1 MAEPLALPGPRP
13 RLQDLPYVRQLATVV
28 ALGAAIALGAWM
40 FSWTQKP
47 SYVPVYPALEA
58 KDAAE
63 VLEALRGAQVPVQ
76 VDPLSGNVTVPETA
90 VQQARLLLAA
100 QGLPAGTRLGVEMMQ
115 KDQGFGAS
123 QFVENARYQHAL
135 ETELART
142 IGAVRPVRSARVHL
156 ALPRASVF
164 ASRRDPASASVLV
177 DLYPGRSLEPD
188 QVAAIVHMVASSIPE
203 LSPERV
209 TVVDQSGRLLTR
221 DEADSDAE
229 LAAEQF
235 AQTRR
240 VETSFV
246 ERIERLLEPLTG
258 PGRVSA
264 QVAVDMDFAVT
275 EEARE
280 TFAPDTRLRSEQVS
294 EQVTENKPQGGI
306 PGATSNQPPQAAPPT
321 TADPAAPE
329 ADGATPTNASRSAT
343 RNFEMDRTVSHT
355 RQPAGR
361 VRRVSVAV
369 LVDHVPVVATAP
381 VAGADAEGEGEGES
395 AAEEGEAATAA
406 AVAPALRALT
416 PEEIAQV
423 EKLVKEA
430 VGFDGERGDTV
441 SVMNAPFA
449 RPDALPPIE
458 DLPLW
463 QQPEV
468 RDYLRL
474 GLGTL
479 VVLVLV
485 FGVLR
490 PLLRNLAQPRMI
502 ETRLESVEDG
512 ATGLPAL
519 AGETAQTA
527 ELLGPPMDPHEQRLA
542 QARQAVQQD
551 PRKVAQVVKNW
562 VGSDA

>member
-1 MAEPLALPGPRP
+1 MAEPLALPGPRA
-13 RLQDLPYVRQLATVV
+13 RLQDLPYVRQLASLVGL
-28 ALGAAIALGAWM
+28 ALAIALGIWV
-40 FSWTQKP
+40 FTWTQKP
-47 SYVPVYPALEA
+47 TYVAVFPGMEA

-63 VLEALRGAQVPVQ
+63 VLDALRASQVPVQ
-76 VDPLSGNVTVPETA
+76 VDPTTGAITVPETEL
-90 VQQARLLLAA
+90 QNARHKLAA
-100 QGLPAGTRLGVEMMQ
+100 AGLPAGSRLGIEMIQ
-115 KDQGFGAS
+115 RDQGFGAS
-123 QFVENARYQHAL
+123 QFVESARYQHAL

-156 ALPRASVF
+156 ALPRASAF

-177 DLYPGRSLEPD
+177 DLLPGRTLEPE
-188 QVAAIVHMVASSIPE
+188 QVSAIVHMVASSIPE

-209 TVVDQSGRLLTR
+209 TVIDQAGRLLTR
-221 DEADSDAE
+221 DPNDTDADI
-229 LAAEQF
+229 AAEQF

-240 VETSFV
+240 VETSYV

-258 PGRVSA
+258 PGRISA

-294 EQVTENKPQGGI
+294 EAVTEARNAGGI
-306 PGATSNQPPQAAPPT
+306 PGATSNQPPEAAPPT
-321 TADPAAPE
+321 TADAAQGE
-329 ADGATPTNASRSAT
+329 GGAPTNATRSAT

-369 LVDHVPVVATAP
+369 LVDHVPAAAVAPA
-381 VAGADAEGEGEGES
+381 AADAAGEEATDE
-395 AAEEGEAATAA
+395 AAEEEAADGEAVAN
-406 AVAPALRALT
+406 APALRALT
-416 PEEIAQV
+416 AEELAQV
-423 EKLVKEA
+423 EKLVREA
-430 VGFDGERGDTV
+430 VGFDAERGDTV

-449 RPDALPPIE
+449 RPEPVAPLE

-468 RDYLRL
+468 REYARL
-474 GLGTL
+474 ALGTL

-490 PLLRNLAQPRMI
+490 PLLRGLASPPEPEPMLATI
-502 ETRLESVEDG
+502 EAG
-512 ATGLPAL
+512 AGTPAL
-519 AGETAQTA
+519 GNDNAQTA
-527 ELLGPPMDPHEQRLA
+527 ELLAPPMDPHEARLQ

-562 VGSDA
+562 VGNDA

>member
-1 MAEPLALPGPRP
+1 MAEPLALPGPRA
-13 RLQDLPYVRQLATVV
+13 RLQDLPYVRQLASLVGL
-28 ALGAAIALGAWM
+28 ALAIALGIWV
-40 FSWTQKP
+40 FTWTQKP
-47 SYVPVYPALEA
+47 TYVAVFPGMEA

-63 VLEALRGAQVPVQ
+63 VLDALRASQVPVQ
-76 VDPLSGNVTVPETA
+76 VDPATGAITVPETEL
-90 VQQARLLLAA
+90 QNARLKLAA
-100 QGLPAGTRLGVEMMQ
+100 AGLPAGSRLGIEMIQ
-115 KDQGFGAS
+115 RDQGFGAS
-123 QFVENARYQHAL
+123 QFVESARYQHAL

-156 ALPRASVF
+156 ALPRASAF

-177 DLYPGRSLEPD
+177 DLLPGRTLEPE
-188 QVAAIVHMVASSIPE
+188 QVSAIVHMVASSIPE

-209 TVVDQSGRLLTR
+209 TVIDQAGRLLTR
-221 DEADSDAE
+221 DPDDTDADI
-229 LAAEQF
+229 AAEQF

-240 VETSFV
+240 VETSYV

-258 PGRVSA
+258 PGRISA

-294 EQVTENKPQGGI
+294 EAVTEARNAGGI
-306 PGATSNQPPQAAPPT
+306 PGATSNQPPEAAPPT
-321 TADPAAPE
+321 TADAAQGE
-329 ADGATPTNASRSAT
+329 GGAPTNATRSAT

-369 LVDHVPVVATAP
+369 LVDHVPAAAVAPAP
-381 VAGADAEGEGEGES
+381 AHAAGEEAADE
-395 AAEEGEAATAA
+395 AAEEEAADGEAVAN
-406 AVAPALRALT
+406 APALRALT
-416 PEEIAQV
+416 AEELARV
-423 EKLVKEA
+423 EKLVREA
-430 VGFDGERGDTV
+430 VGFDAERGDTV

-449 RPDALPPIE
+449 RPEPVAPLE

-468 RDYLRL
+468 REYARL
-474 GLGTL
+474 ALGTL

-490 PLLRNLAQPRMI
+490 PLLRGLAAPPEPEPMLATI
-502 ETRLESVEDG
+502 EAG
-512 ATGLPAL
+512 AGTPAL
-519 AGETAQTA
+519 GNDNAQTA
-527 ELLGPPMDPHEQRLA
+527 ELLAPPMDPHEARLQ

>member
-58 KDAAE
+58 KDASE
-63 VLEALRGAQVPVQ
+63 VLEALRSAQVPVQ
-76 VDPLSGNVTVPETA
+76 VDPLTGNVTVPETA

-156 ALPRASVF
+156 ALPKASVF
-164 ASRRDPASASVLV
+164 ATRRDPASASVLV

-294 EQVTENKPQGGI
+294 EQVTENKPTGGV

-321 TADPAAPE
+321 TADAAAPAA
-329 ADGATPTNASRSAT
+329 DGSTPTNASRSAT

-369 LVDHVPVVATAP
+369 LVDHVPALAAAAAP
-381 VAGADAEGEGEGES
+381 ADGADGEGEGD
-395 AAEEGEAATAA
+395 AEEGAADAAT
-406 AVAPALRALT
+406 VAPALRALSA
-416 PEEIAQV
+416 EELAQV

-430 VGFDGERGDTV
+430 VGFDAERGDTV

-490 PLLRNLAQPRMI
+490 PLLRNLAQPRVFEPVLETI
-502 ETRLESVEDG
+502 EG
-512 ATGLPAL
+512 GGGGLPAL
-519 AGETAQTA
+519 TGETAQTA

>member
-1 MAEPLALPGPRP
+1 MAEPLALPGPRA
-13 RLQDLPYVRQLATVV
+13 RLQDLPYMRQLGSLVGL
-28 ALGAAIALGAWM
+28 ALAIALGIWV
-40 FSWTQKP
+40 FTWTQKP
-47 SYVPVYPALEA
+47 SLVPVFSGLEA

-63 VLEALRGAQVPVQ
+63 VMDALRAAQVPVTL
-76 VDPLSGNVTVPETA
+76 DPATGAITVPESEL
-90 VQQARLLLAA
+90 QNARMKLAA
-100 QGLPAGTRLGVEMMQ
+100 AGLPAGSRLGIEMIQ
-115 KDQGFGAS
+115 RDQGFGAS
-123 QFVENARYQHAL
+123 QFVESARYQHAL

-156 ALPRASVF
+156 ALPRASAF

-177 DLYPGRSLEPD
+177 DLLPGRMLEPE
-188 QVAAIVHMVASSIPE
+188 QVSAIVHMVASSIPE

-209 TVVDQSGRLLTR
+209 TVVDQAGRLLTR
-221 DEADSDAE
+221 DPSDSDAE

-240 VETSFV
+240 VETSYV

-280 TFAPDTRLRSEQVS
+280 SFAPDTRLRSEQVS
-294 EQVTENKPQGGI
+294 EAVTESRTTGGI
-306 PGATSNQPPQAAPPT
+306 PGATSNQPPEAAPPT
-321 TADPAAPE
+321 TADATAGNGQGAA
-329 ADGATPTNASRSAT
+329 PTNATRSAT

-369 LVDHVPVVATAP
+369 LVDHVPAAAAAP
-381 VAGADAEGEGEGES
+381 AAAAEGEEEAADEES
-395 AAEEGEAATAA
+395 AD

-416 PEEIAQV
+416 ADEIAQV
-423 EKLVKEA
+423 EKLVREA
-430 VGFDGERGDTV
+430 VGFDSERGDTV

-449 RPDALPPIE
+449 RPEPMAPMEEI
-458 DLPLW
+458 PLW
-463 QQPEV
+463 QQPQV
-468 RDYLRL
+468 REYARL
-474 GLGTL
+474 ALGTL

-490 PLLRNLAQPRMI
+490 PLLRGLAAPREAEPMLA
-502 ETRLESVEDG
+502 TVEAGG
-512 ATGLPAL
+512 APAL
-519 AGETAQTA
+519 GNDNAQTA
-527 ELLGPPMDPHEQRLA
+527 ELLAPPMDPHEARLA

-562 VGSDA
+562 VGNDA

>member
-76 VDPLSGNVTVPETA
+76 VDPLTGNVTVPETA

-142 IGAVRPVRSARVHL
+142 IGGVRPVRSARVHL
-156 ALPRASVF
+156 ALPKASVF
-164 ASRRDPASASVLV
+164 ATRRDPASASVLV
-177 DLYPGRSLEPD
+177 DLFPGRTLEPD

-294 EQVTENKPQGGI
+294 EQVTEDKPKGGV
-306 PGATSNQPPQAAPPT
+306 PGATSNQPPQTAPPT
-321 TADPAAPE
+321 TADAGAAG
-329 ADGATPTNASRSAT
+329 ADGSTPTNASRSAT

-369 LVDHVPVVATAP
+369 LVDHVPAGVPAP
-381 VAGADAEGEGEGES
+381 AAGAAAGADAE
-395 AAEEGEAATAA
+395 AEDGGEAATAA
-406 AVAPALRALT
+406 APALRALT
-416 PEEIAQV
+416 AEELAQV

-430 VGFDGERGDTV
+430 VGFDTERGDTV

-490 PLLRNLAQPRMI
+490 PLLRNLAQPRVLEPVL
-502 ETRLESVEDG
+502 ETVDAG
-512 ATGLPAL
+512 GGLPAL
-519 AGETAQTA
+519 TGETAQTA

>member
-1 MAEPLALPGPRP
+1 MAEPLALPGPRA
-13 RLQDLPYVRQLATVV
+13 RLQDLPYVRQLASLVGL
-28 ALGAAIALGAWM
+28 ALAIALGIWV
-40 FSWTQKP
+40 FTWTQKP
-47 SYVPVYPALEA
+47 TYVAVFPGMEA

-63 VLEALRGAQVPVQ
+63 VLDALRASQVPVQ
-76 VDPLSGNVTVPETA
+76 VDPATGAITVPETEL
-90 VQQARLLLAA
+90 QNARLKLAA
-100 QGLPAGTRLGVEMMQ
+100 AGLPAGSRLGIEMIQ
-115 KDQGFGAS
+115 RDQGFGAS
-123 QFVENARYQHAL
+123 QFVESARYQHAL

-156 ALPRASVF
+156 ALPRASAF

-177 DLYPGRSLEPD
+177 DLLPGRTLEPE
-188 QVAAIVHMVASSIPE
+188 QVSAIVHMVASSIPE

-209 TVVDQSGRLLTR
+209 TVIDQAGRLLTR
-221 DEADSDAE
+221 DPDDTDADI
-229 LAAEQF
+229 AAEQF

-240 VETSFV
+240 VETSYV

-258 PGRVSA
+258 PGRISA

-294 EQVTENKPQGGI
+294 EAVTEARNAGGI
-306 PGATSNQPPQAAPPT
+306 PGATSNQPPEAAPPT
-321 TADPAAPE
+321 TADAAQGE
-329 ADGATPTNASRSAT
+329 GGAQTNATRSAT

-369 LVDHVPVVATAP
+369 LVDHVPAAAVAPA
-381 VAGADAEGEGEGES
+381 AADAAGEEAADE
-395 AAEEGEAATAA
+395 AAEEEAADGEAVAN
-406 AVAPALRALT
+406 APALRALT
-416 PEEIAQV
+416 AEELAQV
-423 EKLVKEA
+423 EKLVREA
-430 VGFDGERGDTV
+430 VGFDAERGDTV

-449 RPDALPPIE
+449 RPEPVAPLE

-468 RDYLRL
+468 REYARL
-474 GLGTL
+474 ALGTL

-490 PLLRNLAQPRMI
+490 PLLRGLAAPPEPEPMLATI
-502 ETRLESVEDG
+502 EAG
-512 ATGLPAL
+512 AGTPAL
-519 AGETAQTA
+519 GNDNAQTA
-527 ELLGPPMDPHEQRLA
+527 ELLAPPMDPHEARLQ

>member
-1 MAEPLALPGPRP
+1 MAEPLALPGPRA
-13 RLQDLPYVRQLATVV
+13 RLQDLPYVRQLASLVGL
-28 ALGAAIALGAWM
+28 ALAIALGIWV
-40 FSWTQKP
+40 FTWTQKP
-47 SYVPVYPALEA
+47 TYVAVFPGMEA

-63 VLEALRGAQVPVQ
+63 VLDALRASQVPVQ
-76 VDPLSGNVTVPETA
+76 VDPATGAITVPETEL
-90 VQQARLLLAA
+90 QNARLKLAA
-100 QGLPAGTRLGVEMMQ
+100 AGLPAGSRLGIEMIQ
-115 KDQGFGAS
+115 RDQGFGAS
-123 QFVENARYQHAL
+123 QFVESARYQHAL

-156 ALPRASVF
+156 ALPRASAF

-177 DLYPGRSLEPD
+177 DLLPGRTLEPE
-188 QVAAIVHMVASSIPE
+188 QVSAIVHMVASSIPE
-203 LSPERV
+203 LSPGRV
-209 TVVDQSGRLLTR
+209 TVIDQAGRLLTR
-221 DEADSDAE
+221 DPDDTDADI
-229 LAAEQF
+229 AAEQF

-240 VETSFV
+240 VETSYV

-258 PGRVSA
+258 PGRISA

-294 EQVTENKPQGGI
+294 EAVTEARNAGGI
-306 PGATSNQPPQAAPPT
+306 PGATSNQPPEAAPPT
-321 TADPAAPE
+321 TADAAQGE
-329 ADGATPTNASRSAT
+329 GGAPTNATRSAT

-369 LVDHVPVVATAP
+369 LVDHVPAAAVAPA
-381 VAGADAEGEGEGES
+381 VADAAGEEAADE
-395 AAEEGEAATAA
+395 AAEEEAADGEAVAN
-406 AVAPALRALT
+406 APALRALT
-416 PEEIAQV
+416 AEELAQV
-423 EKLVKEA
+423 EKLVREA
-430 VGFDGERGDTV
+430 VGFDAERGDTV

-449 RPDALPPIE
+449 RPEPVAPLE

-468 RDYLRL
+468 REYARL
-474 GLGTL
+474 ALGTL

-490 PLLRNLAQPRMI
+490 PLLRGLAAPPEPEPMLATI
-502 ETRLESVEDG
+502 EAG
-512 ATGLPAL
+512 AGTPAL
-519 AGETAQTA
+519 GNDNAQTA
-527 ELLGPPMDPHEQRLA
+527 ELLAPPMDPHEARLQ